1 MVYNNTMISF
11 TGKVGVWVMSKCPF
25 WSNKK
30 EKISCS
36 NECPMSPAQNNN
48 EVCPFIE
55 HLVGEKII
63 FKDILD
69 DDFTYSQDTNLDY
82 IIPSYV
88 GYKDE

>member
-1 MVYNNTMISF
+1 
-11 TGKVGVWVMSKCPF
+11 
-25 WSNKK
+25 
-30 EKISCS
+30 
-36 NECPMSPAQNNN
+36 MSPAQNNN